1 MGLTPAQPRVSHV
14 LYLHGFRSS
23 PQSAKARHVQAWIH
37 ATRADIV
44 WCCPQLPPSPAAAM
58 ALMEQLT
65 RDWPQAGT
73 LVIGSSLGGFY
84 AAAMAVRKGWRSL
97 LLNPAVHPG
106 RDLARYIGDNTAW
119 HAPEEHFHFKPE
131 YIDELNVIESETLA
145 LEQKRQADSTHAPA
159 WALICEGDEVLD
171 WHEMTARHAHA
182 TQTVLPGNDHAISD
196 FPVHWP
202 RLARQIG
209 LLEGDSKPHP

>member
-37 ATRADIV
+37 ANRADIV

-58 ALMEQLT
+58 ALMEQLS

-145 LEQKRQADSTHAPA
+145 LERYESFDA
-159 WALICEGDEVLD
+159 
-171 WHEMTARHAHA
+171 ARREAA
-182 TQTVLPGNDHAISD
+182 
-196 FPVHWP
+196 
-202 RLARQIG
+202 RLAADAEDMESLEQTERQ
-209 LLEGDSKPHP
+209 LEGKGRVNK